1 MRHAVP
7 FAQLLDEAVAAATV
21 ASSLPRS
28 TPPTAF
34 PRAVG
39 FFEFTVGGQPV
50 PRIVPHSRSTYQI
63 MADPARPPSSARPTQ
78 PRFTKPSVGNDGGPV
93 TRRVTGAGTRR
104 LTLVE
109 RKAVDEMVS
118 LGASL
123 DADFTAD
130 ELRGAYRQLARRY
143 HPDLH
148 PACSER
154 EKARLSALFTRAH
167 ASYQILLERHA
178 PA

>member
-21 ASSLPRS
+21 ASSRPGS
-28 TPPTAF
+28 TPSTAF

-39 FFEFTVGGQPV
+39 FFEFTVGAQPV
-50 PRIVPHSRSTYQI
+50 PRIVPHTPSTYQI
-63 MADPARPPSSARPTQ
+63 VAEPGVNAQLPNANSQTFVSWKWERGSLRAE
-78 PRFTKPSVGNDGGPV
+78 K
-93 TRRVTGAGTRR
+93 R
-104 LTLVE
+104 LTPAQ
-109 RKAVDEMVS
+109 RKAVDELRS

-123 DADFTAD
+123 DADFSAH

-148 PACSER
+148 PTSTER

-167 ASYQILLERHA
+167 ASYQTLLGRDA
-178 PA
+178 A

>member
-7 FAQLLDEAVAAATV
+7 FAQLLDEAVASATV
-21 ASSLPRS
+21 GSSRPGS
-28 TPPTAF
+28 TRPAAF

-39 FFEFTVGGQPV
+39 FFEFTVGAQPV
-50 PRIVPHSRSTYQI
+50 TRIVPHTRSTYEI
-63 MADPARPPSSARPTQ
+63 VADLAHPPSSGRPTHS
-78 PRFTKPSVGNDGGPV
+78 RFTKPSVSNEARPV
-93 TRRVTGAGTRR
+93 TRRVTGARARR

-109 RKAVDEMVS
+109 RNAVDEMVS

-148 PACSER
+148 PTSTER

-167 ASYQILLERHA
+167 ASYQILLERDA
-178 PA
+178 A